1 MTRSPS
7 AFFAAILV
15 AIATANIAR
24 AQSTGSG
31 ATLSATWPDRPI
43 RLIIPFQAGSSSD
56 VIGRIVAQRLAER
69 LGQQIVV
76 DNRVGGGSIVGTDAV
91 AHAAPDGY
99 TLGLANTST
108 HASAY
113 GLTANLPYDP
123 IRDFTPVAMIG
134 SAPFV
139 VLAAP
144 QLRAKTIAEVIAAAK
159 AKPGSLSYASAGLAT
174 MAHLSG
180 ALFEK
185 MADVQL
191 VHVPYRGTGQSMFD
205 IMEGR
210 VDLLFGTIAPSLP
223 HVRDGKLRALATTGA
238 KRNATLSDVPTMA
251 EAGLPGYESALWTG
265 IVLPAGSPAAIV
277 ERLNREIVAIV
288 QSSEAREALDKQG
301 VEIDPG
307 TPEALAA
314 RIRDDVVK
322 WRGIIQ
328 SAGISAK

>member
-1 MTRSPS
+1 MRRSVLGLIT
-7 AFFAAILV
+7 AACAAV
-15 AIATANIAR
+15 AAAGTAHAQATGDAN
-24 AQSTGSG
+24 
-31 ATLSATWPDRPI
+31 WPDRPI

-56 VIGRIVAQRLAER
+56 VIGRIVAQRLSER

-113 GLTANLPYDP
+113 GLTPNLPYDP
-123 IRDFTPVAMIG
+123 VRDFAPVAMIG

-139 VLAAP
+139 VLASPKLQAN
-144 QLRAKTIAEVIAAAK
+144 TMAEVIALAK
-159 AKPGSLSYASAGLAT
+159 ARPGSLSYASAGLAT

-223 HVRDGKLRALATTGA
+223 HVREGKLRALATTGA
-238 KRNATLSDVPTMA
+238 RRNPALPNVPTMA
-251 EAGLPGYESALWTG
+251 EAGLPGYESALWTA
-265 IVLPAGSPAAIV
+265 IVLPAGAPPAIV
-277 ERLNREIVAIV
+277 ARLNREIVAIV
-288 QSSEAREALDKQG
+288 RSTEAQEALDKQG
-301 VEIDPG
+301 VEVDPG
-307 TPEALAA
+307 TPEALAG
-314 RIRDDVVK
+314 RIREDVAK

>member
-1 MTRSPS
+1 MTRSAS
-7 AFFAAILV
+7 GLLV
-15 AIATANIAR
+15 AVLVVVAAVSFAHAQANGDA
-24 AQSTGSG
+24 S
-31 ATLSATWPDRPI
+31 WPDRPI

-56 VIGRIVAQRLAER
+56 VIGRIVAQRLSDR

-123 IRDFTPVAMIG
+123 IRDFAPVAMIG

-139 VLAAP
+139 VLASPKLEA
-144 QLRAKTIAEVIAAAK
+144 RTVAEVIALAK

-223 HVRDGKLRALATTGA
+223 HVREGKLRALATTGA
-238 KRNATLSDVPTMA
+238 RRNAALPEIPTMA
-251 EAGLPGYESALWTG
+251 EAGLPGYESALWTA
-265 IVLPAGSPAAIV
+265 IVVPAGTSPAIV
-277 ERLNREIVAIV
+277 ERLNREVVAIV
-288 QSSEAREALDKQG
+288 QSPEARAALDQQG
-301 VEIDPG
+301 VETDPG
-307 TPEALAA
+307 TPEALGR
-314 RIRDDVVK
+314 RIRDDVAK
-322 WRGIIQ
+322 WRGVIQ
-328 SAGISAK
+328 SAGITAK

>member
-1 MTRSPS
+1 MARSLS
-7 AFFAAILV
+7 TVLAAVLV
-15 AIATANIAR
+15 AVATAGAAH
-24 AQSTGSG
+24 AQSSG
-31 ATLSATWPDRPI
+31 GASWPDRPL

-56 VIGRIVAQRLAER
+56 VIGRIVAQRLSER

-108 HASAY
+108 HASAF
-113 GLTANLPYDP
+113 GLAANLPYDP
-123 IRDFTPVAMIG
+123 IRDFAPVAMIG

-139 VLAAP
+139 LLAAP
-144 QLRAKTIAEVIAAAK
+144 QLPAKTVADVIALAK

-185 MADVQL
+185 MADIQL

-223 HVRDGKLRALATTGA
+223 HVRDGKLRALATTGVR
-238 KRNATLSDVPTMA
+238 RNAALPDVPTMA

-265 IVLPAGSPAAIV
+265 IVLPAGSPPAII
-277 ERLNREIVAIV
+277 ERLNREVMAIV
-288 QSSEAREALDKQG
+288 QSAEAREALDKQG

-328 SAGISAK
+328 SAGITAK

>member
-1 MTRSPS
+1 MRRPASGLL
-7 AFFAAILV
+7 AAALV
-15 AIATANIAR
+15 AVAAAGAAHAQATGGDA
-24 AQSTGSG
+24 S
-31 ATLSATWPDRPI
+31 WPDRPV

-56 VIGRIVAQRLAER
+56 VIGRIVAQRLSER

-123 IRDFTPVAMIG
+123 IKDFAPVAMIG

-139 VLAAP
+139 VLASP
-144 QLRAKTIAEVIAAAK
+144 QLKAGSVAEVIAVAK
-159 AKPGSLSYASAGLAT
+159 ARPGSLSYASAGLAT

-238 KRNATLSDVPTMA
+238 KRNPALADIPTMA
-251 EAGLPGYESALWTG
+251 EAGLPGYESALWTA
-265 IVLPAGSPAAIV
+265 IVLPAGSPASIIA
-277 ERLNREIVAIV
+277 RLNREIVAIV
-288 QSSEAREALDKQG
+288 RSPEAREALDKQG
-301 VEIDPG
+301 VETDPG
-307 TPEALAA
+307 TPDALAA
-314 RIRDDVVK
+314 RIRDDVAK

-328 SAGISAK
+328 SAGITAK

>member
-1 MTRSPS
+1 VL
-7 AFFAAILV
+7 AAVFV
-15 AIATANIAR
+15 AVATTGTGY
-24 AQSTGSG
+24 AQSSG
-31 ATLSATWPDRPI
+31 GANWPDRPI

-56 VIGRIVAQRLAER
+56 VIGRIVAQRLSER

-113 GLTANLPYDP
+113 GLTPNLPYDP
-123 IRDFTPVAMIG
+123 VRDFAPVAMIG

-139 VLAAP
+139 LLAAP
-144 QLRAKTIAEVIAAAK
+144 QLPAKTVADVIALAK

-185 MADVQL
+185 MANVQL

-238 KRNATLSDVPTMA
+238 RRNAALPDVPTMA

-265 IVLPAGSPAAIV
+265 IVLPAGSSPAII
-277 ERLNREIVAIV
+277 ERLNREVMAIV
-288 QSSEAREALDKQG
+288 QSAEAREALDKQG

-307 TPEALAA
+307 KPEALAA